1 MQHYLNNRLVQRN
14 RRLSRVMTFGGIGAT
29 LVAVLITFFQPALLP
44 LAFVLMIGGA
54 IISQFGTVIY
64 NRFGRSPRMDE
75 VLDDSLKGLDD
86 RHAIF
91 HYFLG
96 ASHALFTPSGT
107 YAIVPML
114 ERGQIQYVDGAWKH
128 KPPRRRLNLRDP
140 RERVLKRMEKDSL
153 AEAKELKRYLDKNL
167 PGYREVEVEPLV
179 LFLAKDAQVQA
190 EGAPFLVTHRKKLKN
205 ELRKVSG
212 PKAFSAEDLQ
222 SLADFLKSK

>member
-29 LVAVLITFFQPALLP
+29 LVAVLITFFQPGQIAF
-44 LAFVLMIGGA
+44 AFVLMIGGA
-54 IISQFGTVIY
+54 VISQFGTVIY

-91 HYFLG
+91 HYYLG

-107 YAIVPML
+107 YAIVHML
-114 ERGQIQYVDGAWKH
+114 ERGEVRHLEGSWKH
-128 KPPRRRLNLRDP
+128 TPPRGRLHLRQP
-140 RERVLKRMEKDSL
+140 RERTLKRFEKDAL
-153 AEAKELKRYLDKNL
+153 AEASQLKRYLDKNL
-167 PGYREVEVEPLV
+167 PGYPDVEVEPLV
-179 LFLAKDAQVQA
+179 LFLAKDIQVHV
-190 EGAPFLVTHRKKLKN
+190 ESSPFLVTHRKKLKS

-212 PKAFSAEDLQ
+212 SKAFSAEDLQ
-222 SLADFLKSK
+222 SLAGYLKNN